1 MEKKRLFS
9 GLTSTGRLTLGNYI
23 GSLSKLLKLQEDK
36 NNEVIIFIANLHA
49 LTIPIT
55 KAELLRNVKEN
66 LKLYIAI
73 GIDPKKT
80 KIYLQSQIEKVN
92 ELFYILSTMTTI
104 GQLERMTQYKDKA
117 TKQANSTF
125 KIPTGILF
133 YPILMAADIILFN
146 PDYVIVGND
155 QKQHLEFTRDLIL
168 KLNNN
173 YDTDIK
179 LVEAKIADLKEGA
192 KIMALKNPKQKM
204 SKSDQNKDNTI
215 YLLDDLLEVKRKIL
229 GALTDSENKI
239 YYDLEKKAGVSN
251 LLVIY
256 STIKNISLKKA
267 EQEFKNLTDYRKFKE
282 IVADQVCN
290 LLAKI
295 QKNYHNLN
303 DDKLIEIL
311 NYNLKYLKKEANK
324 NLDKIKDKIGLIL

>member
-23 GSLSKLLKLQEDK
+23 GSLSKLLKLQDDK

>member
-23 GSLSKLLKLQEDK
+23 GSLSKLLEMQEDK
-36 NNEVIIFIANLHA
+36 NNEVIIFVANLHA
-49 LTIPIT
+49 LTVPIT
-55 KAELLRNVKEN
+55 KAELLENVKEN

-92 ELFYILSTMTTI
+92 ELFYILSTLTTI
-104 GQLERMTQYKDKA
+104 GQLQRMTQYKDKA

-125 KIPTGILF
+125 KIPTGILL
-133 YPILMAADIILFN
+133 YPILMAADIILFS

-173 YDTDIK
+173 YGTDIK
-179 LVEAKIADLKEGA
+179 LVEPKIANIKEGA
-192 KIMALKNPKQKM
+192 RIMALKNPEQKM
-204 SKSDQNKDNTI
+204 SKSDKNKDNTI
-215 YLLDDLLEVKRKIL
+215 YLLDDLKEVKRKVL

-256 STIKNISLKKA
+256 STIKNISIKEA
-267 EQEFKNLTDYRKFKE
+267 EQEFKNLKDYRQFKE
-282 IVADQVCN
+282 IVAEEICN

-295 QKNYHNLN
+295 QKNYHNLS
-303 DDKLIEIL
+303 DDKLTDIL
-311 NYNLKYLKKEANK
+311 NYNLKYLQKDASK
-324 NLDKIKDKIGLIL
+324 NLDKIKEKIGLIL

>member
-55 KAELLRNVKEN
+55 KKELLRNVKEN

-73 GIDPKKT
+73 GIDSKKT

-125 KIPTGILF
+125 KIPTGILL

-146 PDYVIVGND
+146 PDYVIVGKD

-173 YDTDIK
+173 YNTDIK
-179 LVEAKIADLKEGA
+179 LVEAKIANLKEGA
-192 KIMALKNPKQKM
+192 KIMALKNPEQKM

-215 YLLDDLLEVKRKIL
+215 YLLDDLLEVRRKIL

-311 NYNLKYLKKEANK
+311 NYNLKYLKKEASK